1 MNVHE
6 RIIKFIMWSNW
17 ILFAALAITGIVMT
31 VSMPQLPGL
40 LAGLLAGGLIATVN
54 FHLLYRGLRRSL
66 MEPEAPS
73 HTTKILGK
81 YYIRFIIS
89 GAIIYFL
96 LSGGYV
102 HPIGLLIGLSIV
114 VASIFLATI
123 REVTKILNKEAV

>member
-1 MNVHE
+1 MNIHE

-17 ILFAALAITGIVMT
+17 ILFVALAITGIVMT
-31 VSMPQLPGL
+31 VSMHQLT
-40 LAGLLAGGLIATVN
+40 GLLAGGLIATVN
-54 FHLLYRGLRRSL
+54 FHLLYRGLRRAL
-66 MEPEAPS
+66 MEPEVPS

-89 GAIIYFL
+89 GAIIFFL
-96 LSGGYV
+96 LSGDYV

-123 REVTKILNKEAV
+123 REVTKLLNKEAV